1 MGPKSRVQGDN
12 RADIGLDVGMSHAMS
27 KAWLIDEEFAG
38 IGFQIAIKD
47 AEDKAAAADIANGE
61 AILVFC
67 PRPGAIRA
75 PAGKMPDFQVVHL
88 IKQGY

>member
-38 IGFQIAIKD
+38 IGFQIAIK
-47 AEDKAAAADIANGE
+47 G
-61 AILVFC
+61 
-67 PRPGAIRA
+67 
-75 PAGKMPDFQVVHL
+75 
-88 IKQGY
+88 